1 VDKTLKQKFRQ
12 PFGYYMEHLIGRHFL
27 LKYDYVL
34 YHGRN
39 HADEWWNNL
48 DDNNLIEL
56 KNLLI
61 LLNVNIEVTSFER
74 KSILYEISGIV
85 GSNKIE
91 FIRIENNKLIVSE
104 IKSQYGPKPDYRIEF
119 EHTQI
124 DTLTKLTNKGIKT
137 SLIYCIALPG
147 ARFVEIPFIAL
158 YDKFNEYS
166 DFNGKEFTTN
176 DWADIRI
183 RIPIEYRE
191 ESKFEM
197 IDKSLYNYV
206 DLTSLFNSILDDFPN
221 KFERL
226 RKFLQ

>member
-1 VDKTLKQKFRQ
+1 
-12 PFGYYMEHLIGRHFL
+12 MEHLIGRHFL

-34 YHGRN
+34 YHGRY

-147 ARFVEIPFIAL
+147 PRFVEIPFIAL

-166 DFNGKEFTTN
+166 DFNGQEFTTN

>member
-1 VDKTLKQKFRQ
+1 
-12 PFGYYMEHLIGRHFL
+12 MEHLIGRHFL
-27 LKYDYVL
+27 LKYDCVL
-34 YHGRN
+34 YHGRY

-147 ARFVEIPFIAL
+147 PRFVEIPFIAL

-166 DFNGKEFTTN
+166 DFNGQEFTTN